1 MLIQDALN
9 VFRKGQTLA
18 NPEGWKYLGAT
29 TSAVAGLVTSGLA
42 VSAAFGYPIAVDDE
56 LVQALAGGIAA
67 VLFIVNSGLHIA
79 TSDKVGL
86 PAKPVD
92 QQPGITPDDDA
103 GDRFTNPD
111 RLGS

>member
-9 VFRKGQTLA
+9 VFRKGQMVA
-18 NPEGWKYLGAT
+18 NPALWKNIGAT
-29 TSAVAGLVTSGLA
+29 SSLLAGLITSGLA
-42 VSAAFGYPIAVDDE
+42 VATAFGYRIDVDSH
-56 LVQALAGGIAA
+56 LVEALASGIAA
-67 VLFIVNSGLHIA
+67 ALFIVSGGLHIA

-92 QQPGITPDDDA
+92 QQPGNPAADDA